1 MEIGR
6 CDHRYD
12 GNCGYEYRG
21 RRTVGDVVNTLN
33 EEQRSLLYKYIGE
46 ITSGY
51 LSDETRKAYV
61 KMAMTELDRDQFR
74 VVAWLEMKAVA
85 EQKEGN

>member
-1 MEIGR
+1 LKIGR
-6 CDHRYD
+6 YGHRYD
-12 GNCGYEYRG
+12 NNEQDKRV
-21 RRTVGDVVNTLN
+21 TVRDVFNTLS
-33 EEQRSLLYKYIGE
+33 EEQRKIVGRYLGE

-51 LSDETRKAYV
+51 LSDETRKAYA

-85 EQKEGN
+85 ERKEGDVG